1 MITKTSTV
9 HTQVRR
15 DNHDN
20 KNINSTYTKTQQ
32 NKIWNNE
39 NIKRA
44 GELEELTSLQ
54 KQIVGY

>member
-9 HTQVRR
+9 HTQR
-15 DNHDN
+15 HN
-20 KNINSTYTKTQQ
+20 KTNYGTQQ
-32 NKIWNNE
+32 NKLWNNA

-44 GELEELTSLQ
+44 GELEELTSHVQ